1 MSSHTGKVLPTSM
14 QEIAVD
20 QGRARGLSAERIAE
34 LVGVSEAMV
43 WERFTEADAIAAG
56 LRDRLE
62 PTNVVDIADA
72 RLARDLT
79 KSLAAELEQAIKR
92 HPATQRCQ
100 LCGNPLIHN
109 DHDDICSACYGL
121 GLVDADADNTYQA
134 NKDMNI

>member
-1 MSSHTGKVLPTSM
+1 MTQRRGLVETEQSVA
-14 QEIAVD
+14 ID
-20 QGRARGLSAERIAE
+20 QARARGLSPERIAE
-34 LVGVSEAMV
+34 LVGVSVAMV

-79 KSLAAELEQAIKR
+79 KSLAGEIEAAIKR
-92 HPATQRCQ
+92 HPATKRCE

-109 DHDDICSACYGL
+109 DHDGICSACYGL